1 MPIPKIQPKAK
12 SKVGLRKGPAKF
24 TLNGRIA
31 TIAFLDAPN
40 QPYSFDLDDPNAN
53 HENVSSYP
61 EGAVFATVATDGSR
75 LYSIRP
81 LTGSF
86 VVKFDRFFAPA
97 GELPAPR
104 HYEST
109 FTADDG
115 TTKLN
120 TYEAFTALLRITA
133 GPWAGAILPS
143 FLRYGFVDAGDGV
156 TTGLKSR
163 GRHAERLAAFLE
175 YAGLD
180 LQSDTIPYSENVLP
194 WLEKTLQERNHDFM
208 VVVDNGY
215 VEGYGPAP
223 ILS

>member
-1 MPIPKIQPKAK
+1 MPIPKIRPKA
-12 SKVGLRKGPAKF
+12 GLRKGPAKF

-31 TIAFLDAPN
+31 TVTFLDAQG
-40 QPYSFDLDDPNAN
+40 QPYSFDLDDPNLEHAD
-53 HENVSSYP
+53 VSSFP
-61 EGAVFATVATDGSR
+61 EGAVFATVSGDGSR

-86 VVKFDRFFAPA
+86 VVKFERFAAPE
-97 GELPAPR
+97 GELPAPK
-104 HYEST
+104 HYEQT

-115 TTKLN
+115 TTRRSS
-120 TYEAFTALLRITA
+120 YEGFTALLRITA